1 MDNIEEIKK
10 KLLKA
15 PEIEIKP
22 NTFGKQI
29 IEDFR
34 SEFPNKS
41 KTQDFCEA
49 CDKLK
54 KDFHIVLTSLKK
66 RK

>member
-15 PEIEIKP
+15 PETEIKP

-29 IEDFR
+29 LEDFR
-34 SEFPNKS
+34 
-41 KTQDFCEA
+41 
-49 CDKLK
+49 
-54 KDFHIVLTSLKK
+54 
-66 RK
+66 